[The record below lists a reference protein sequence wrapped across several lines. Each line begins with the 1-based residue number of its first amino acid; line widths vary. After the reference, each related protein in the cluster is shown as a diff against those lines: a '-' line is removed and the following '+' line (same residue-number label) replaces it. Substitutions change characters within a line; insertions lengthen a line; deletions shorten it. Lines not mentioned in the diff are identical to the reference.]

1 MDPAGT
7 AAFAARLWTTGAAA
21 AARTRAAPQTK
32 GLDLRSIKCT
42 IARANIEGKPGSGA
56 LPRAWPL
63 PRLTPDRSRDQS
75 YTMWRGTLAL
85 IAALLLVAPSFA
97 RAQGY
102 SDLDKQDPNEY
113 DDQDSQLLNM
123 VSYVLRP
130 IGFTLEWGVARPLH
144 YLATQSPLAPV
155 LGANTDS
162 DSDRLPPVTQLPLP
176 DDIEES
182 STTHHD
188 TVISSPYQAPVSSA
202 TPGLSAGSNQP
213 ALH

>member
-1 MDPAGT
+1 
-7 AAFAARLWTTGAAA
+7 
-21 AARTRAAPQTK
+21 
-32 GLDLRSIKCT
+32 
-42 IARANIEGKPGSGA
+42 
-56 LPRAWPL
+56 
-63 PRLTPDRSRDQS
+63 
-75 YTMWRGTLAL
+75 MWRATLAL
-85 IAALLLVAPSFA
+85 VAALLLVAPSFA

-102 SDLDKQDPNEY
+102 SDLDKQDATEY

-144 YLATQSPLAPV
+144 YLATKSPLAPV

-213 ALH
+213 VLH